1 MDGHLH
7 GSSNVV
13 DKLDVLAKANVEVGG
28 VDVDR
33 PRKAS
38 KILSERMLGE
48 DQLERVA
55 RTARR
60 CRGALGGTLG
70 RVSTRVLPH
79 E

>member
-1 MDGHLH
+1 MT
-7 GSSNVV
+7 
-13 DKLDVLAKANVEVGG
+13 VL
-28 VDVDR
+28 
-33 PRKAS
+33 AS
-38 KILSERMLGE
+38 KILLMMPRQMCGRIDDVKGHVEASEILNERMLGE

-60 CRGALGGTLG
+60 CRGALGGALG